1 MGQKIVVLGYGPV
14 GKSVVTQLQAQAG
27 GMDIWVAQRHR
38 PTDLP
43 EGVSF
48 IACDCQI
55 LSSVQAAFVGADQIV
70 LAIGFAYVRAIWTDQ
85 WPRAMAHV
93 LQAAESS
100 GARLIFVDNL
110 YMYGPH
116 DGPLHEDLPLTSFG
130 TKPSVR
136 AAITRQWQEAHR
148 QGKVRVTAL
157 RAPDFYGPGV
167 IQSHLGDL
175 ALGAIARGKP
185 AMLIVNPDQ
194 KHDFAYVP
202 DIARGVISLL
212 NAPDEDFGQA
222 WHIPCAPTQTPRELL
237 ALASQQSGKPLKLT
251 ALPMALLPVLGLF
264 VPMMGEMV
272 EMRFL
277 WDRPYTVNYNKF
289 AAKFWNDPTPFSNG
303 VREALKGYAGI

>member
-1 MGQKIVVLGYGPV
+1 
-14 GKSVVTQLQAQAG
+14 
-27 GMDIWVAQRHR
+27 
-38 PTDLP
+38 
-43 EGVSF
+43 
-48 IACDCQI
+48 
-55 LSSVQAAFVGADQIV
+55 
-70 LAIGFAYVRAIWTDQ
+70 
-85 WPRAMAHV
+85 
-93 LQAAESS
+93 
-100 GARLIFVDNL
+100 
-110 YMYGPH
+110 
-116 DGPLHEDLPLTSFG
+116 
-130 TKPSVR
+130 
-136 AAITRQWQEAHR
+136 
-148 QGKVRVTAL
+148 
-157 RAPDFYGPGV
+157 
-167 IQSHLGDL
+167 
-175 ALGAIARGKP
+175 
-185 AMLIVNPDQ
+185 MLIVNPDQ